1 MKITKLLRVIVSI
14 PKTIYF
20 NFRVLPFPIA
30 CKMPFFLAY
39 DVKLGAL
46 SGKIKI
52 SAPTIRRFTVRIG
65 LGGSENIQSQKGY
78 FSCGKNAEI
87 VFSENVA
94 IGAGNSIMVADGTA
108 CFGSGFTS
116 NKNCTIACSAGL
128 HFGED
133 VMLGYKVSIRDS
145 DGHPIVQ
152 DGVCKLSASPIDVGS
167 HVWLCSETHLLKG
180 CMIPEGSI
188 LGYGSIALGKYKH
201 ANSLIAGY
209 PAKEIQQG
217 ISWER

>member
-1 MKITKLLRVIVSI
+1 MEWFDA
-14 PKTIYF
+14 Y
-20 NFRVLPFPIA
+20 
-30 CKMPFFLAY
+30 AY

-108 CFGSGFTS
+108 YFGSGFTS

-145 DGHPIVQ
+145 DGHPIMR
-152 DGVCKLSASPIDVGS
+152 DGVYKAGTSPIEIGN

-180 CMIPEGSI
+180 CSIPEGCI
-188 LGYGSIALGKYKH
+188 LGYGSIALGKFNKK
-201 ANSLIAGY
+201 NTLIVGY
-209 PAKEIQQG
+209 PAKEIQND
-217 ISWER
+217 IAWER